1 MKVALSFAKTL
12 NLTILCIVV
21 GFILFGVLMVYNVSV
36 VESFVT
42 FRDPYYTVKSQVIW
56 ALVSLSALVVIAK
69 IPTKVWLTLGPLFFG
84 VALMLLVAVLI
95 PGLGSKIGGARR
107 WIVVA
112 GYSFQPAEL
121 MKIGLVLYLS
131 NWLTKPRRFL
141 SFALLVGVLFGLI
154 MMQPDLGSGLILL
167 SIAAG
172 MYICA
177 GKPIKH
183 LVWLAAGGG
192 AVILLLILVSPYR
205 MQRLTTFLNPESDPQ
220 GKSYHIRQ
228 ITLALGNGGMFGQ
241 GLGKS
246 KQKYRY
252 IPEASTD
259 SIFAI
264 LAEELGFV
272 GCGMIIIGYI
282 ALCAKIGEK
291 VSLVQSDERL
301 YLLGTGILT
310 WIAAQVLVNLS
321 SVVALIPLTG
331 VPLPFVSYGGTA
343 LLSLCTAVGM
353 LIGIPVSTGDQQPH
367 RTRSRFGRQ
376 NRS

>member
-1 MKVALSFAKTL
+1 MKIAVHFAKTL
-12 NLTILCIVV
+12 NITILCMVI

-42 FRDPYYTVKSQVIW
+42 FHDPYYTVKSQALW
-56 ALVSLSALVVIAK
+56 AGISLLALIVIAK
-69 IPTKVWLTLGPLFFG
+69 IPTKIWLTLGPLFFG
-84 VALMLLVAVLI
+84 VALLLLVAVLI
-95 PGLGSKIGGARR
+95 PGLGLKIGGARR
-107 WIVVA
+107 WIPL
-112 GYSFQPAEL
+112 GKFSFQPAEL

-141 SFALLVGVLFGLI
+141 SFALFVGVLFGLI
-154 MMQPDLGSGLILL
+154 MLQPDLGSGLILL
-167 SIAAG
+167 SIAGG
-172 MYICA
+172 MYVCA
-177 GKPIKH
+177 GKPLKH
-183 LVWLAAGGG
+183 LVWLACGGG
-192 AVILLLILVSPYR
+192 AVILMLILISPYR
-205 MQRLTTFLNPESDPQ
+205 MERLTTFLNPESDPQ
-220 GKSYHIRQ
+220 GKSYHIHQ
-228 ITLALGNGGMFGQ
+228 ITLALGNGGLFGQ

-282 ALCAKIGEK
+282 ALCSKIGEK
-291 VSLVQSDERL
+291 VHLVQSDEQL

-343 LLSLCTAVGM
+343 LLSLCVAIGM
-353 LIGIPVSTGDQQPH
+353 LIGIPVSADNQDSRRPH
-367 RTRSRFGRQ
+367 TRLDRFK
-376 NRS
+376 RS